1 MCRTIRKIKE
11 TALVNE
17 PLMKMEG
24 NEYEVVQSLQCAL
37 LSEKY
42 KEIHTRKLIG
52 LQGSESRPLS

>member
-1 MCRTIRKIKE
+1 M
-11 TALVNE
+11 NE

-24 NEYEVVQSLQCAL
+24 NEYEAVQCVL